1 MTAFR
6 RWGGRAAAGLLLLA
20 ASTAASAECE
30 VSPQEV
36 DFGAYDPLSATALN
50 GVGNV
55 QVTCDLPT
63 SFVVSLGP
71 GTGTVANRR
80 MTGGAAQLNYNL
92 YKDAAR
98 LFVWGEGL
106 AGVSTLGTNVQLTV
120 YGRIPAGQTVPADV
134 YVDSVA
140 VTVDF

>member
-1 MTAFR
+1 MTAIG
-6 RWGGRAAAGLLLLA
+6 RWGGRATAGLALLA
-20 ASTAASAECE
+20 ASTAASAACD
-30 VSPQEV
+30 VSPQAV
-36 DFGAYDPLSATALN
+36 AFGAYDPLSATSLD

-55 QVTCDLPT
+55 QVTCDLLT

-71 GTGTVANRR
+71 GAGTVANRR

-120 YGRIPAGQTVPADV
+120 YGRIPAGQTVPANV
-134 YVDSVA
+134 YVDSVT